1 MVHPASFRVSRLTIM
16 PTNPTLH
23 TPLIIGIAIGGG
35 VTVTKKKKK
44 KRFAKHSLSLFLFGE
59 GNPWP
64 TKFWVTGTWE
74 IYIKTLI
81 ESSVKMQYSG
91 MHIR

>member
-1 MVHPASFRVSRLTIM
+1 MVQPASFRVSRLTIM

-23 TPLIIGIAIGGG
+23 TPLIIGIAMGGG
-35 VTVTKKKKK
+35 GDSDQKKK